1 MAFRTDPRFETYNS
15 SGYVYRSTSDT
26 LLLKSRHKSEI
37 ENITMGYKTASVKPA
52 ASTTTATSAAASSTQ
67 STEAASQP
75 ATTPTATTMITP
87 APETTPAAPAPA
99 SVEPAAN

>member
-52 ASTTTATSAAASSTQ
+52 ASTTTATSAAG
-67 STEAASQP
+67 
-75 ATTPTATTMITP
+75 ATWMPTATATNGLSCRWTL
-87 APETTPAAPAPA
+87 
-99 SVEPAAN
+99 